1 MAGDTEPL
9 GKVKLNMDYLSN
21 MWTIQVLRKYNYSV
35 LYYYSLINLP
45 NKTPTRLWTL
55 NNNKEA
61 RKNFHS
67 INL

>member
-9 GKVKLNMDYLSN
+9 WKVKLNMDYLSN

-55 NNNKEA
+55 NNYKEA